1 MNKVILVTCV
11 ALNMLSVCYAS
22 VNDEGPETQP
32 KIMSCLDSSV
42 NPMLVRQNAVANLAP
57 QGSLASTV
65 LVDPYSQDAQHYAEE
80 GTKENPIDVG

>member
-1 MNKVILVTCV
+1 M

-22 VNDEGPETQP
+22 GGAEGPETQP
-32 KIMSCLDSSV
+32 KVLGNYPVVSTYTTYGQPVLE
-42 NPMLVRQNAVANLAP
+42 RQNAVANLAP

-65 LVDPYSQDAQHYAEE
+65 LVDPYSQDSQHYAEE